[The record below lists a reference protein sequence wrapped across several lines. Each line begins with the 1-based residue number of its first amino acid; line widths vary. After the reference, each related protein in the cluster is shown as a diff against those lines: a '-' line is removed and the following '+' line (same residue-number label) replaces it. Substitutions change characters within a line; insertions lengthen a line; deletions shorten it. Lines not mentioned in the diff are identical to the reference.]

1 MGDQCC
7 LHASLV
13 PHVILL
19 RRQSA
24 SLAPLTASI
33 LCELGSKGVY
43 GECSSSCLLQES
55 RGAHARED
63 FKERDDKHWMK
74 HTVGYYDRP
83 NNKVDISYRR
93 VHDQP
98 LDSEMNH
105 IPPKARTY

>member
-1 MGDQCC
+1 MLSARDSPRMSCC
-7 LHASLV
+7 CAHRPPAWPLSYGTAAVSW
-13 PHVILL
+13 
-19 RRQSA
+19 
-24 SLAPLTASI
+24 APRGYVSGA
-33 LCELGSKGVY
+33 
-43 GECSSSCLLQES
+43 CSSSCLLQES

-83 NNKVDISYRR
+83 QNKVDISYRR

>member
-1 MGDQCC
+1 MRDSPHTSYCYA
-7 LHASLV
+7 LIV
-13 PHVILL
+13 PAWTLSHSIAAVSWAP
-19 RRQSA
+19 RGCDSA
-24 SLAPLTASI
+24 
-33 LCELGSKGVY
+33 
-43 GECSSSCLLQES
+43 CSTSYLLQES